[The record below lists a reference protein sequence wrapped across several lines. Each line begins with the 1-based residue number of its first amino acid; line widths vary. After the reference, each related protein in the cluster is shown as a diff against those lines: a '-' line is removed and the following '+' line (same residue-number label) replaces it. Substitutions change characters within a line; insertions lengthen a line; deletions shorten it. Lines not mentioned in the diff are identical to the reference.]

1 MKKYRGALLIALDV
15 FAVVVA
21 YIVAIIIR
29 YDFRY
34 TQALAHEG
42 FLGRLPLVAIV
53 YFVVFFITKTYKSVW
68 ERVSLE
74 EGFRIVLANLI
85 SSSIVTLMTYFESPR
100 SIPASVIV
108 IAFLLNTL
116 FQESARFSY
125 RLYRYKRVKDHKN
138 RQKKYKRVLIYG
150 AGNSGAFVAKEM
162 TANSDYEYYVV
173 GFIDDNPD
181 LRGAYISGH
190 IVFGGKSMI
199 EKVIDQHV
207 VDEIIVAMPNQS
219 KQTQKEIETLAFKLG
234 LPVKSVSSSNILF
247 DEPNLKKSLKEVDI
261 LDLLQRK
268 EIVIN
273 DNEVRNSIEG
283 KNVLVTGA
291 AGSIGSELVRQITKF
306 SPTKVVLVDLN
317 ENAMYGLQQELE
329 ATNKIDHIE
338 MHYLIASIRDK
349 FRLDQIFKEHNIDL
363 VFHAAAHKHVPL
375 MENSP
380 KEAIKNN
387 ILGTKNLIDLAKKYE
402 VQKFVNISTDKAVNP
417 TNVMGATKR
426 FNEMLLQSQN
436 GNCKTK
442 FMAVRFGN
450 VLGSNGSV
458 VPFFKKQIAAG
469 GPVTVTHK
477 DITRYFM
484 TIPEAVSLVLLAE
497 TYAKGGEIFVLNMG
511 EPVKILDLAEQM
523 ISLSGFKPYED
534 IDITFT
540 GLRPGEKLYE
550 ELLMDEEGLTKTDN
564 ELIFIAHPVVTPM
577 EELLEHISRF
587 EEILKLEVSREEI
600 YESIKKA
607 VPTFLEDKRY

>member
-1 MKKYRGALLIALDV
+1 MG
-15 FAVVVA
+15 
-21 YIVAIIIR
+21 
-29 YDFRY
+29 
-34 TQALAHEG
+34 T
-42 FLGRLPLVAIV
+42 
-53 YFVVFFITKTYKSVW
+53 TY
-68 ERVSLE
+68 E
-74 EGFRIVLANLI
+74 
-85 SSSIVTLMTYFESPR
+85 
-100 SIPASVIV
+100 
-108 IAFLLNTL
+108 
-116 FQESARFSY
+116 
-125 RLYRYKRVKDHKN
+125 
-138 RQKKYKRVLIYG
+138 
-150 AGNSGAFVAKEM
+150 
-162 TANSDYEYYVV
+162 
-173 GFIDDNPD
+173 
-181 LRGAYISGH
+181 
-190 IVFGGKSMI
+190 
-199 EKVIDQHV
+199 
-207 VDEIIVAMPNQS
+207 
-219 KQTQKEIETLAFKLG
+219 EIETLAFKLG

-291 AGSIGSELVRQITKF
+291 AGSIGSELVRQIVTF
-306 SPTKVVLVDLN
+306 NPSKVVLVDLN

-329 ATNKIDHIE
+329 ASNRVENIE

-349 FRLDQIFKEHNIDL
+349 FRLDQIFKENNVDL

-436 GNCKTK
+436 NDSKTK

-458 VPFFKKQIAAG
+458 VPFFRKQIAAG

-523 ISLSGFKPYED
+523 ITLSGFKPYED

-607 VPTFLEDKRY
+607 VPTFSPHD